1 MPQCWSSLNSQW
13 ELDTPCDK
21 FLSVT
26 HSQWGISDTYYQ
38 QGYQVPIE
46 NLGMTI
52 DTNTNIFPVQFT
64 NYINILP

>member
-1 MPQCWSSLNSQW
+1 MGNLWHLEN
-13 ELDTPCDK
+13 
-21 FLSVT
+21 
-26 HSQWGISDTYYQ
+26 YQ

-52 DTNTNIFPVQFT
+52 DTNTNIYPVQFT